1 MITFFVDGAGK
12 QGLGHIYRSINLAST
27 FSKKYKIK
35 FLISKFKSKKNIKLL
50 KIIFSKYEFKL
61 KFITNNLS
69 IEFEKDIYKNILFD
83 HPKLKEKTINIAK
96 KFYSKILII
105 DDENTLKKYNCDL
118 LINQNAY
125 SKKFKYKNFNKN
137 QKKAIGQNYTILKE
151 YPIKGKLRLKKNI
164 KKILLLFG
172 ATDVKNYYKYLIQ
185 KLDTYKVFIPVNNST
200 IEEKVSKLKKTKNLK
215 ILRNISIRKIIINKK
230 IDIVIS
236 CCGSSLYDL
245 FSFKIPIIGIQCSDD
260 QNNAHAFYS
269 KKKAIIGSNMQ
280 NIQNDLNKLN
290 YKKRIMLVK
299 NSQKYYNFNGKYLLR
314 NKIIKLI
321 NDND

>member
-1 MITFFVDGAGK
+1 M
-12 QGLGHIYRSINLAST
+12 
-27 FSKKYKIK
+27 
-35 FLISKFKSKKNIKLL
+35 
-50 KIIFSKYEFKL
+50 
-61 KFITNNLS
+61 
-69 IEFEKDIYKNILFD
+69 
-83 HPKLKEKTINIAK
+83 
-96 KFYSKILII
+96 
-105 DDENTLKKYNCDL
+105 
-118 LINQNAY
+118 
-125 SKKFKYKNFNKN
+125 
-137 QKKAIGQNYTILKE
+137 
-151 YPIKGKLRLKKNI
+151 
-164 KKILLLFG
+164 
-172 ATDVKNYYKYLIQ
+172 
-185 KLDTYKVFIPVNNST
+185 
-200 IEEKVSKLKKTKNLK
+200 SKLKKTKNLK

>member
-137 QKKAIGQNYTILKE
+137 QKK
-151 YPIKGKLRLKKNI
+151 
-164 KKILLLFG
+164 LL
-172 ATDVKNYYKYLIQ
+172 A
-185 KLDTYKVFIPVNNST
+185 
-200 IEEKVSKLKKTKNLK
+200 KTTQ
-215 ILRNISIRKIIINKK
+215 
-230 IDIVIS
+230 
-236 CCGSSLYDL
+236 
-245 FSFKIPIIGIQCSDD
+245 F
-260 QNNAHAFYS
+260 
-269 KKKAIIGSNMQ
+269 
-280 NIQNDLNKLN
+280 
-290 YKKRIMLVK
+290 
-299 NSQKYYNFNGKYLLR
+299 
-314 NKIIKLI
+314 
-321 NDND
+321 